1 MSWCQ
6 HGKWMIQLLCV
17 SYCSWN
23 VWGWQM
29 FALTVTVFPQTGD
42 VSWWLAL
49 SPCMLSCLP
58 AAQIPCCSG
67 HLLAAPSCRHSRSLT
82 SAETSHQSYT
92 ETRGL
97 PTLMCLQIWH
107 FGGKNLEPA
116 CGRVSWCFLLGAGS
130 SSPGVTGAS
139 PRVCWDPWS
148 ESWVF
153 TDCLVKNTCWA
164 WAVVS
169 PGQMLVGLP

>member
-107 FGGKNLEPA
+107 FGGKKPRA
-116 CGRVSWCFLLGAGS
+116 CLWQSFLMLFAGS
-130 SSPGVTGAS
+130 WHFLPRGDRGFSPGVLGS
-139 PRVCWDPWS
+139 LK
-148 ESWVF
+148 WV
-153 TDCLVKNTCWA
+153 LGVYRL
-164 WAVVS
+164 
-169 PGQMLVGLP
+169 PG